1 MIVLNSCNKTGK
13 VRENENCDLLHRSV
27 SDCKQSESPS
37 CWTPVKLIF
46 TLKIDDLFNL
56 PR

>member
-37 CWTPVKLIF
+37 CWTPVLIF